1 MDNEKVNILVRNSIT
16 EALLQLLKNKTLDK
30 ISITELTNKAGV
42 GRISFYRN
50 FKSKEDILKKHT
62 DEITDNFVKNQK
74 LKYDSRRFKEYLI
87 MLFEHLN
94 HHRDYCLLLYK
105 NKLLYLI
112 KETFDKYF
120 LKNATNKNEQFN
132 QMFISGGLFNIFEFW
147 LINGCKETPKDLSE
161 MFLNFVYSN

>member
-1 MDNEKVNILVRNSIT
+1 MLVKDSIT

-30 ISITELTNKAGV
+30 ISIIEITNKAGV
-42 GRISFYRN
+42 GRVSFYRN
-50 FKSKEDILKKHT
+50 FESKEDILKKYT
-62 DEITDNFVKNQK
+62 DNITDNFVKNQK
-74 LKYDSRRFKEYLI
+74 FKYNSKRFKEYLI

-94 HHRDYCLLLYK
+94 NHKDYCLLLYK
-105 NKLLYLI
+105 NNLLYLV

-147 LINGCKETPKDLSE
+147 LINGCKEQPTELSE
-161 MFLNFVYSN
+161 MFFNFIYSN